1 MKKDVEA
8 VVKPLL
14 FERRVATAS
23 LGDRELLA
31 AGTGPYVSVVIPV
44 LNEEGNLEEMSRQLT
59 DVLVGLKCS
68 YEILFVDDG
77 STDRTAANCQDLV
90 TADSHIVL
98 VQLRRRFGKATAL
111 QTGFEL
117 ARGEIIITMDGD
129 LQDVPAEIPKFLAR
143 LDEGYDLVS
152 GWKQNRKDSLLKRI
166 ESKIFNFITSAVTGL
181 KLKDYNC
188 GFKAYRR
195 EVTRHVHL
203 YGELYRFIPALAHA
217 EGFRIGEVPVFHRAR
232 EHGKSKYSYERIFRA
247 PFDLFTTFF
256 LCGFRRRP
264 LHLFGPLGAFFGI
277 TGLIVN
283 TYLAILWF
291 GGESIGRRPLLML
304 GTLMII
310 VGIQIV
316 IFGLLAE
323 MIASTTYQ
331 PRQVLNLVRNVV
343 RHDDSRESD

>member
-1 MKKDVEA
+1 MEA
-8 VVKPLL
+8 HMKPLL
-14 FERRVATAS
+14 FERRLV
-23 LGDRELLA
+23 A
-31 AGTGPYVSVVIPV
+31 AGRADADLHAAGGAPYISVVIPV
-44 LNEEGNLEEMSRQLT
+44 LNEQGNLEELHRELT
-59 DVLVGLKCS
+59 EVLGNLKRS
-68 YEILFVDDG
+68 YEIVFVDDG
-77 STDRTAANCQDLV
+77 STDRTAALCQELAMRDPHV
-90 TADSHIVL
+90 VL

-117 ARGEIIITMDGD
+117 ARGEIIFTMDGD
-129 LQDVPAEIPKFLAR
+129 LQDVPAEIPNFLSR

-152 GWKQNRKDSLLKRI
+152 GWKQNRKDSFIKRI
-166 ESKIFNFITSAVTGL
+166 ESKIFNFITSTVTGL

-195 EVTRHVHL
+195 EVTRNVHL

-217 EGFRIGEVPVFHRAR
+217 EGFRIGEIPVFHRAR
-232 EHGKSKYSYERIFRA
+232 VHGKSKYSYERIIRA

-264 LHLFGPLGAFFGI
+264 LHLFGPLGAIFGGV
-277 TGLIVN
+277 GLAIN

-291 GGESIGRRPLLML
+291 GGVSIGHRPLLML

-310 VGIQIV
+310 VGIQII

-343 RHDDSRESD
+343 RHDDRREND

>member
-1 MKKDVEA
+1 
-8 VVKPLL
+8 
-14 FERRVATAS
+14 
-23 LGDRELLA
+23 
-31 AGTGPYVSVVIPV
+31 
-44 LNEEGNLEEMSRQLT
+44 
-59 DVLVGLKCS
+59 
-68 YEILFVDDG
+68 
-77 STDRTAANCQDLV
+77 
-90 TADSHIVL
+90 

-117 ARGEIIITMDGD
+117 ARGETIITMDGD
-129 LQDVPAEIPKFLAR
+129 LQDVPAEIPNFLAR

-152 GWKQNRKDSLLKRI
+152 GWKQNRKDSFIKRI
-166 ESKIFNFITSAVTGL
+166 ESKIFNFITSTVTGL
-181 KLKDYNC
+181 KLQDYNC

-195 EVTRHVHL
+195 EVTRNLHL

-217 EGFRIGEVPVFHRAR
+217 EGFRIGETPVFHRPR
-232 EHGKSKYSYERIFRA
+232 TQGKSKYSYERIIRA

-277 TGLIVN
+277 AGLAIDA
-283 TYLAILWF
+283 YLAVLWF
-291 GGESIGRRPLLML
+291 GGASIGHRPLLML

-310 VGIQIV
+310 VGIQII

-343 RHDDSRESD
+343 RGKNRQETD